1 MKKILMLMAVCVM
14 LTGCGTESKSA
25 SNEITTDENG
35 MIVEDII
42 VENTIVEN
50 VIS

>member
-1 MKKILMLMAVCVM
+1 MKKILMLIAVCVM
-14 LTGCGTESKSA
+14 LTGCGTEKSA
-25 SNEITTDENG
+25 PNEENG

-50 VIS
+50 VIH